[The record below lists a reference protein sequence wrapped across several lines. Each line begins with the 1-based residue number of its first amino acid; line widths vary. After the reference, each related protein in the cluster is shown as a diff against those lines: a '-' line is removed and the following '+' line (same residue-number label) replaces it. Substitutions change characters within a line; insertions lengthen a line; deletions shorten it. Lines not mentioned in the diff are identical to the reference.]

1 MLEMLSFYSRILVAY
16 DGSKLSE
23 KALQTAI
30 ELLKQ
35 SPEIELD
42 VATVY
47 DVPKGLEGFGLYNE
61 GLLKDFRAGTEKM
74 MRKVEQKLK
83 DLNIPNQFRTYVLEG
98 NSAKVL
104 IDFANERDTD
114 LIVIGSRGLSGLQEV
129 FLGSVSHYVVQH
141 ANCPVFIVK

>member
-1 MLEMLSFYSRILVAY
+1 MLSFYSRILVAY

-23 KALQTAI
+23 KALNIAVD
-30 ELLKQ
+30 LLKQ

-47 DVPKGLEGFGLYNE
+47 EFPKGLESFGLYNE
-61 GLLKDFRAGTEKM
+61 GLLKEFRYSTEQM
-74 MRKVEQKLK
+74 MEKVNKKLESEQL
-83 DLNIPNQFRTYVLEG
+83 PNKFRTYILEG

-114 LIVIGSRGLSGLQEV
+114 LIIMGSRGLSGLKEV

-141 ANCPVFIVK
+141 ADCPVLIVK

>member
-1 MLEMLSFYSRILVAY
+1 MLSFYSRILVAY

-23 KALQTAI
+23 KALKVAVD
-30 ELLKQ
+30 LMNQ

-47 DVPKGLEGFGLYNE
+47 EVPKGLESFGLYNE
-61 GLLKDFRAGTEKM
+61 GLLKEFRYSTEQM
-74 MRKVEQKLK
+74 MEKVNKKLK
-83 DLNIPNQFRTYVLEG
+83 NKQFPNKIRTYILEG

-104 IDFANERDTD
+104 IDFAKERDTD
-114 LIVIGSRGLSGLQEV
+114 LIIMGSRGLSGLQEV

-141 ANCPVFIVK
+141 ANCPVLIVK

>member
-1 MLEMLSFYSRILVAY
+1 MLSFYSRILVAY

-23 KALQTAI
+23 KALQLATD
-30 ELLKQ
+30 LLKQ
-35 SPEIELD
+35 SPEVELD

-47 DVPKGLEGFGLYNE
+47 EVPRGLESFGLYNE

-74 MRKVEQKLK
+74 MDKVSKRLEEQQF
-83 DLNIPNQFRTYVLEG
+83 PNQIRTYILEG

-141 ANCPVFIVK
+141 ANCPVFVVK